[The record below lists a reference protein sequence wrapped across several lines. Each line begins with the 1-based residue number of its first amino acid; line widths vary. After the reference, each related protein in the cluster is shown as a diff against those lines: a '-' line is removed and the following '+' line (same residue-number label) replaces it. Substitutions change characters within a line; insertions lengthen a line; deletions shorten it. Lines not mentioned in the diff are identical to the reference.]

1 MMTSAPAQQ
10 LATQTAAKTRR
21 PFRFTGWHMWAI
33 MIAFFGTVIGV
44 NWYMAY
50 LAVSGFTGE
59 VVENSYDASQ
69 KFDTW
74 LDAAARDKALGWS
87 AKVTHRADGRL
98 VVHMTGKGTRSG
110 ALTVE
115 AWRPLGDPANHM
127 LAFTPA
133 DGAADGAYV
142 STTPLAMG
150 RWHMKLL
157 LVANGHQWHGAS
169 DL

>member
-10 LATQTAAKTRR
+10 LASQTASKTRR

-50 LAVSGFTGE
+50 LAVSGFSGE

-87 AKVTHRADGRL
+87 AKVARRADGRL
-98 VVHMTGKGTRSG
+98 IVRMTGTGTQAG

-115 AWRPLGDPANHM
+115 AWRPLGDPSNHM
-127 LAFTPA
+127 LAFTRV
-133 DGAADGAYV
+133 DGAYV
-142 STTPLAMG
+142 ATTPLAVG